1 MTKEK
6 KAKPAKAA
14 KPLKVKLPPVFRK
27 RYTEKQYKKK
37 ILGKLF
43 IAADKAFIE
52 SLYATAP
59 DPKKGDARYA
69 LDPALIKDK
78 KTMKR
83 VASIGKEI
91 KRQKGRINLGNVVA
105 ALVCCLVLVLTL
117 VVFRNQIARVAI
129 VSSMQAAFGAKCDV
143 RAIDVNLLDAHF
155 GVEGLAQASRDD
167 PMKNL
172 FEAGKIDVKFSLL
185 ELTRGKFVAENVEI
199 TGVTWGTARA
209 TSGKLPPRAEKKYS
223 EKKKNAKPNPVQEK
237 LSAEFNRLKSG
248 ISVGSGISAVK
259 DQLDPAKYIEQEKAS
274 LLSPAVVAEVQAT
287 VPALTEKWSARAV
300 DARKKADAA
309 MADAKTVSAIKP
321 QSLKTAAE
329 VKAALDAVTKAAD
342 TSKDALA
349 FAQTASK
356 EIGADTATVKELSSR
371 AEKAIAADSA
381 RLKGLAASVKSI
393 NLQTGSRAVSGLFD
407 SFVVGTLGTYYPYY
421 QKGMGALAMM
431 QASSKDKK
439 EKGESLKDKSGALT
453 RLPGRDLSFGSGSM
467 PSFAMRRV
475 KLSAGDASGNLAG
488 SANAEN
494 VTNDQERLGAPTTFA
509 AAFAHGSMAEKV
521 SGKIDFRA
529 TSTELVNAGFDVGGY
544 PVTIPSAGSGVPGV
558 SGKLGT
564 VGTLIAMP
572 DGTLIIETTVRVK
585 ESTLT
590 VPSFDPEFLHS
601 MYADVLSGIK
611 TVDLGVKATI
621 SPEGEVSVQVSSGI
635 DKVVNEALQAGIAR
649 QVERV
654 KAEVKKYAENW
665 IADQKK
671 AYSSEIAQ
679 FTDVSSKVTGALA
692 DAKSG
697 GKAIDAKKA
706 ELEARG
712 KEIAAG
718 AVKQG
723 LDKAPVP
730 DAVKGTL
737 DKLW

>member
-6 KAKPAKAA
+6 TV
-14 KPLKVKLPPVFRK
+14 KPLKVKIPPVFRK
-27 RYTEKQYKKK
+27 RYTEAQYKKK

-43 IAADKAFIE
+43 IAADKAFVE
-52 SLYATAP
+52 SLYATEM
-59 DPKKGDARYA
+59 DPKKGGTRYVLDAS
-69 LDPALIKDK
+69 LIKDK

-83 VASIGKEI
+83 VAAIGKEI
-91 KRQKGRINLGNVVA
+91 KKQKGRINLGNVIA
-105 ALVCCLVLVLTL
+105 ALACCLVLVLTL
-117 VVFRNQIARVAI
+117 VVFRNQIARAVI
-129 VSSMQAAFGAKCDV
+129 VSSMQGAFGAKCEV
-143 RAIDVNLLDAHF
+143 RSLDVNLLDTHF
-155 GVEGLAQASRDD
+155 GIEGLAQASRED

-172 FEAGKIDVKFSLL
+172 FEAGKIDVKFDLL
-185 ELTRGKFVAENVEI
+185 ELSRGKLVAENVEI

-209 TSGKLPPRAEKKYS
+209 TSGKLPPRAEKKFA
-223 EKKKNAKPNPVQEK
+223 ERQKNAKPNPVQEK

-274 LLSPAVVAEVQAT
+274 LLSPAVVAEVQAI
-287 VPALTEKWSARAV
+287 VPALTDKWSARAD

-309 MADAKTVSAIKP
+309 MADAKAVSAIKP
-321 QSLKTAAE
+321 QTMKTAAE
-329 VKAALDAVTKAAD
+329 VKSALDTVTKAAD

-356 EIGADTATVKELSSR
+356 EIGTDTATVRDLSAK

-407 SFVVGTLGTYYPYY
+407 SFIAGTLGTYYPYY
-421 QKGMGALAMM
+421 QKGMSALAMM
-431 QASSKDKK
+431 QSSSKDKK
-439 EKGESLKDKSGALT
+439 EKGESLKDKANALS

-475 KLSAGDASGNLAG
+475 KLSAGDASGTMSGNAD
-488 SANAEN
+488 AEN

-509 AAFAHGSMAEKV
+509 AAFAHGAMSERV
-521 SGKIDFRA
+521 SGKLDFRA
-529 TSTELVNAGFDVGGY
+529 AATERVNAGFDVGGY
-544 PVTIPSAGSGVPGV
+544 PVTIPSAGSGIPGV
-558 SGKLGT
+558 SGKLGS
-564 VGTLIAMP
+564 VGTLIVSP
-572 DGTLIIETTVRVK
+572 DGTLVIETTVRVK
-585 ESTLT
+585 EANLT
-590 VPSFDPEFLHS
+590 VPAFDPEFLHS

-611 TVDLGVKATI
+611 TVDLGVRATI
-621 SPEGEVSVQVSSGI
+621 SPAGEVSVQVSSGI

-679 FTDVSSKVTGALA
+679 FTDISSKVTDALT

-697 GKAIDAKKA
+697 GKAIDGKKA

-712 KEIAAG
+712 REIAAD

-737 DKLW
+737 EKLW